1 MIQHPEIILASAS
14 QRREKLLREAG
25 LIFKVVPSWVEEQ
38 HHLASSCPALV
49 KHNALLKANDI
60 ASRLEAGI
68 VIAADTLV
76 LDGDKNVVGKP
87 RHTRE
92 AAEVLRRL
100 CRLPHWVY
108 TGVAVVDVA
117 KGRRIVDYEKTKVFM
132 QPLSADEISRYH
144 QKTSPL
150 DKAGGYNI
158 EGWGGLFIYRIEGSY
173 TNVIGLPMAKLR
185 MMLKQCGVSLL

>member
-1 MIQHPEIILASAS
+1 MKPPFKIILASAS

-25 LIFKVVPSWVEEQ
+25 LTFEVSPSRVQER
-38 HHLASSCPALV
+38 HLLTSTRPALV
-49 KHNALLKANDI
+49 KYNALLKANDI
-60 ASRLEAGI
+60 ASRLKEGI
-68 VIAADTLV
+68 VIAADTIV
-76 LDGDKNVVGKP
+76 FDGDKNVVGKP
-87 RHTRE
+87 RHVQE
-92 AAEVLRRL
+92 AAEVLLRL

-132 QPLSADEISRYH
+132 QPLSPEEISRYH
-144 QKTSPL
+144 RKISPL

-158 EGWGGLFIYRIEGSY
+158 EGVGGLFIGRIEGCY

-185 MMLKQCGVSLL
+185 RMLQQCGVSLL